1 MLRRT
6 ITAVSVLALA
16 VSSATVATVAGTIA
30 TTTSAAARTVEEDSY
45 YPSKGDPRID
55 VRSYA
60 LDLSWRAADLT
71 LSGTATLRV
80 DAVEDAGSILLDLH
94 KAMKVRSVSV
104 GGVRVGYDHTGK
116 DLSISMAATA
126 GASYDIKVRYAGRP
140 RTVDA
145 PTSRL
150 DSTGLGWN
158 TTADGQVWTMQKPYG
173 AYTWYPVNDVPSDK
187 ARYTVDLDVPED
199 WVGVSN
205 GRLSDKDTRKG
216 RTTTRFVNAAPMAS
230 HLLTVA
236 IGPYQKHKQTGP
248 HGLPL
253 TYWVPK
259 GAKELLKPLRRTPDA
274 LVWLEKR
281 LGRYPFDRAGVIVTP
296 GRSSVETQ
304 TLTTLARDNYRYG
317 ASDVREQVAHALV
330 HQWYG
335 ASVTPGDWRDLWMS
349 EGMAT
354 YLQAKFAVSRGWDTW
369 KYWKRE
375 FTRNDQFWR
384 DIYGPPGAYFA
395 NEFGQR
401 NVHYG
406 TALMLKRLKVRI
418 GNKRFLTLMKAWPR
432 QNAGSVRGRGN
443 YISFVE
449 ARTHP
454 LGAFWEEWLTS
465 PDSPA

>member
-1 MLRRT
+1 VLRRT
-6 ITAVSVLALA
+6 ISALTVLALTI
-16 VSSATVATVAGTIA
+16 SAATVAG
-30 TTTSAAARTVEEDSY
+30 AAAVEEDSY
-45 YPSKGDPRID
+45 YPSKGDPAID

-60 LDLSWRAADLT
+60 LDLHWKTGARMLVGAAK
-71 LSGTATLRV
+71 LRV
-80 DAVEDAGSILLDLH
+80 KAVDKAASITLDLH
-94 KAMKVRSVSV
+94 GAMKVKKVKVNGVAASFQH
-104 GGVRVGYDHTGK
+104 GGQ
-116 DLSISMAATA
+116 DLSIDKSVA
-126 GASYDIKVRYAGRP
+126 GGKTYDIAIRYAGHP

-150 DSTGLGWN
+150 DSTGLGWH
-158 TTADGQVWTMQKPYG
+158 TTEDGQVWTMQKPYG

-187 ARYTVDLDVPED
+187 ARYTVDLDVPKD

-205 GRLSDKDTRKG
+205 GKLTDKDTRKG

-236 IGPYQKHKQTGP
+236 IGPYKLHKQKGP

-259 GAKELLKPLRRTPDA
+259 GAKELLKPLRRTPKA
-274 LVWLEKR
+274 LQWLEKR

-304 TLTTLARDNYRYG
+304 TLITLARDNYRYG
-317 ASDVREQVAHALV
+317 AFDVRELVAHDLV

-354 YLQAKFAVSRGWDTW
+354 YLQAKFAASRGWDTW
-369 KYWKRE
+369 AYWKRE

-384 DIYGPPGAYFA
+384 DIYGPPGDYFA

-406 TALMLKRLKVRI
+406 SALMLNRLKARI
-418 GNKRFLTLMKAWPR
+418 GNKRFDTIMKAWPR
-432 QNAGSVRGRGN
+432 QNADSVRGRSG
-443 YISFVE
+443 YIRFVE
-449 ARTHP
+449 KRTGS
-454 LGAFWEEWLTS
+454 LGDFWADWLNDA
-465 PDSPA
+465 DSPR